1 MKEKDLLCEVRSMVD
16 DLKRK
21 IERSVPEEGDFR
33 MVYSEFKNSHRDM
46 CLTDIMLQFHPIPAH
61 LTDYKTERWLEL
73 VGYKL
78 PCPYKSTV
86 IIFKGTKQETLGF
99 LTQPEVIDKI
109 LDLIPRLNYNLSDV

>member
-1 MKEKDLLCEVRSMVD
+1 MVE

-21 IERSVPEEGDFR
+21 IERSVPEEGDFQ
-33 MVYSEFKNSHRDM
+33 MVYSEFKNTDRDM
-46 CLTDIMLQFHPIPAH
+46 CLTDIMLQFHPIPKH
-61 LTDYKTERWLEL
+61 LPDCQTVRWLEL

-86 IIFKGTKQETLGF
+86 ILFNGTKQETLKF

-109 LDLIPRLNYNLSDV
+109 LSLIPRLNYNLSDV